1 MSTQMSHAPGTKDD
15 DLLGRAGR
23 WLLAKIWFGC
33 VFSGFYALSRH
44 FAWPDALV
52 SIAAALGALG
62 LAVAAYW
69 LPIWT
74 REYTT
79 GIRFVDVTIR
89 VVVWLGLV
97 AAVVSLL
104 VGEPAVGLVAGA
116 LLLTTAWR
124 TFGPAPADGSAR
136 GRIA

>member
-1 MSTQMSHAPGTKDD
+1 MSTQLRSASDTDFLD
-15 DLLGRAGR
+15 RAGR

-33 VFSGFYALSRH
+33 VFSGLFALSQH
-44 FAWPDALV
+44 VGWPDVVV
-52 SIAAALGALG
+52 SGFAALGALG

-74 REYTT
+74 RYYMT
-79 GIRFVDVTIR
+79 GFRIVDVGIR
-89 VVVWLGLV
+89 VVVWAGLL

-104 VGEPAVGLVAGA
+104 IGEPAVGAVAGA
-116 LLLTTAWR
+116 LLMTTAWR
-124 TFGPAPADGSAR
+124 TFGPAPAEDSAR